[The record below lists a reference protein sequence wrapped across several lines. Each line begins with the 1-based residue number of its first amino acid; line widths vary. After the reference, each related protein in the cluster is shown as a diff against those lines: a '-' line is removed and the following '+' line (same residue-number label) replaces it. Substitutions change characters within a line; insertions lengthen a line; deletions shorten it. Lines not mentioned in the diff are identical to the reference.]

1 MPIIPSLHWSDSLF
15 PEPYDSLSKMLSSRP
30 SYKSV
35 PTDDKTR
42 EHEVISLKLKTDGR
56 YDDDADDEG
65 FYSDELDEHD
75 RAESQ
80 SRPRTP
86 QNGPASRRRRW
97 NPCRRLSR
105 TCVVISTLLFCAF
118 VATIVFG
125 GLSAYRT
132 APPDGQSPPWYP
144 APNGGTVT
152 AWESSYEKAKLM
164 VEKMTLAEK
173 VNVTTGTGWSMQ
185 MCVGNTGPA
194 LNAGFPAL
202 CLQDGPLGIRFA
214 DHATAFPAGLTV
226 GATWNRD
233 LMRARGVAHGAEAKG
248 KGVNVLLGPA
258 MGPLGKNP
266 AGGRNWEGFGSDPVL
281 QAIAASETI
290 RGIQSQGVIATAKHF
305 VANEQ
310 EHFRRGREWGLLN
323 ALSAN
328 IDDRT
333 MHEIYAWPFAESI
346 RAGVGS
352 IMCSY
357 QMVNNSY
364 ACGNSK
370 LMNGILKDEYGF
382 QGFIQSDWLAQ
393 RGGVSTAL
401 AGLDM
406 SMPGD
411 GEIAWDGISFWG
423 KELSLAVLNGSVPIE
438 RLDDMTTRVVAAWY
452 QMGQD
457 SWKIKSPNFS
467 SWTNEKI
474 GKLHHGATNSDDT
487 AVVNHFVNVQAN
499 HSIIARQVAAE
510 GVVLVKNK
518 GNILPLS
525 RSGRATGNSK
535 YRVAIIGED
544 AGPGA
549 GPNACEDRACNQG
562 TLAVGWGSG
571 ASEFPYLKDPW
582 TSISK
587 AFNKDVEVSYNPQN
601 VLKPE
606 HKGEM
611 RTRDLCIVF
620 ANSDSGEGY
629 LSWNGIR
636 GDRNNLYLDKGGDT
650 LIKSVAEN
658 CGGGKGDTVVVIHAV
673 GPVNVEAWADIPGVK
688 AIVLAHLPGQESG
701 DALVDVLFG
710 DVDASGR
717 LPYTLGKSLDDYGP
731 GAQVLYYPN
740 SLAPQVD
747 FKETLYVDYR
757 HFDKYQIVPRYEFGF
772 GLSYTTCEFSDLS
785 INPLKAKSALP
796 APRPAGLPAPTYSTD
811 IPNSSSMLF
820 PSNIRKLTKY
830 VYPYIDSVSE
840 VKKGAYPYPAGYET
854 PQNASQA
861 GGAEGGNPDLFT
873 HHVSVS
879 VKVTN
884 TGSRTGKEVV
894 QLYLGFPENVH
905 DPISGERV
913 DFPVRVLR
921 NFEKIELNP
930 GNSTIVTMN
939 LSRKDLCYWSIW
951 QQNWVMPTSGEFKI
965 WVGKSSRNLSLM
977 GTY

>member
-1 MPIIPSLHWSDSLF
+1 MLRSYSSHKPLPAEIISTAHEAIPLK
-15 PEPYDSLSKMLSSRP
+15 SK
-30 SYKSV
+30 
-35 PTDDKTR
+35 
-42 EHEVISLKLKTDGR
+42 IDGR
-56 YDDDADDEG
+56 YDDEEEDDDEG

-80 SRPRTP
+80 PKPRTP
-86 QNGPASRRRRW
+86 QNGLTSRSRRW
-97 NPCRRLSR
+97 NPCRCGSR
-105 TCVVISTLLFCAF
+105 TCVVISALVFCAF
-118 VATIVFG
+118 IATIVFA
-125 GLSAYRT
+125 GLYAYRT
-132 APPDGQSPPWYP
+132 PPRDGQSPPWYP
-144 APNGGTVT
+144 TPVGGTVT

-173 VNVTTGTGWSMQ
+173 VNVTTGTGWAMQ

-214 DHATAFPAGLTV
+214 DHATAFPAALTV
-226 GATWNRD
+226 GATWNRE
-233 LMRARGVAHGAEAKG
+233 LMRARGIAHGAEAKG

-258 MGPLGKNP
+258 MGPLGRNP
-266 AGGRNWEGFGSDPVL
+266 AGGRNWEGFGSDPVI
-281 QAIAASETI
+281 QAVAASETI

-310 EHFRRGREWGLLN
+310 EHFRRGQEWGLPN

-333 MHEIYAWPFAESI
+333 MHEVYAWPFAESV

-393 RGGVSTAL
+393 RGGVSTTL

-411 GEIAWDGISFWG
+411 GLIGWDGISLWG
-423 KELSLAVLNGSVPIE
+423 KELSLSVLNGSVPIE
-438 RLDDMTTRVVAAWY
+438 RLNDMATRVVAAWY

-457 SWKIKSPNFS
+457 SWKVKGPNFS
-467 SWTNEKI
+467 SWTHDKI
-474 GKLHHGATNSDDT
+474 GKLHSGATNSDDT
-487 AVVNHFVNVQAN
+487 AVVNQFVNVQAN
-499 HSIIARQVAAE
+499 HSIVARQVAAE
-510 GVVLVKNK
+510 GVVLVKN
-518 GNILPLS
+518 GDSILPLS
-525 RSGRATGNSK
+525 RSGRASDNSK

-544 AGPGA
+544 AGPGD
-549 GPNACEDRACNQG
+549 GPNACPDRACNQG

-571 ASEFPYLKDPW
+571 ASDFPHLRDPW
-582 TSISK
+582 TSIRR
-587 AFNKDVEVSYNPQN
+587 AFNKDVDVTYNPQN

-606 HKGEM
+606 QKAEIK
-611 RTRDLCIVF
+611 TQDLCIVF

-629 LSWNGIR
+629 MSWNGVR

-673 GPVNVEAWADIPGVK
+673 GPVNVEAWADLPGVK
-688 AIVLAHLPGQESG
+688 AILLAHLPGQESG

-740 SLAPQVD
+740 GLVPQVD

-757 HFDKYQIVPRYEFGF
+757 HFDRYQITPRYEFGF
-772 GLSYTTCEFSDLS
+772 GLSYTTFEFSDLS
-785 INPLKAKSALP
+785 IDALQPKSALP
-796 APRPAGLPAPTYSTD
+796 ALRPVGLPAPTYSTD
-811 IPNSSSMLF
+811 IPHPSSMLF

-840 VKKGAYPYPAGYET
+840 VKKGKYSYPAGYET

-861 GGAEGGNPDLFT
+861 GGAEGGNPDLFVP
-873 HHVSVS
+873 HVSVT
-879 VKVTN
+879 VRVAN

-894 QLYLGFPENVH
+894 QLYLSFPKDVY
-905 DPISGERV
+905 DPISGEIV

-921 NFEKIELNP
+921 NFEKVELEP
-930 GNSTIVTMN
+930 GKSTIVKLDLT
-939 LSRKDLCYWSIW
+939 RKDLSYWSIW
-951 QQNWVMPTSGEFKI
+951 QQNWVMPTSGQFKI
-965 WVGKSSRNLSLM
+965 WVGKSSRDLGLT

>member
-1 MPIIPSLHWSDSLF
+1 
-15 PEPYDSLSKMLSSRP
+15 MLSSRAP
-30 SYKSV
+30 YERIVTDFKTHESIPLKSKV
-35 PTDDKTR
+35 DG
-42 EHEVISLKLKTDGR
+42 HE
-56 YDDDADDEG
+56 AEDDEG
-65 FYSDELDEHD
+65 FYSDELDDND
-75 RAESQ
+75 RAEAQ
-80 SRPRTP
+80 SKLRTP
-86 QNGPASRRRRW
+86 QNGPLLRRRWW

-105 TCVVISTLLFCAF
+105 TCVVIFSITFCA
-118 VATIVFG
+118 VITAIAVG
-125 GLSAYRT
+125 GLYVYRNS
-132 APPDGQSPPWYP
+132 PYDGLSPPWYP
-144 APNGGTVT
+144 SPQGGTVT

-202 CLQDGPLGIRFA
+202 CLQDGPLGLRFN
-214 DHATAFPAGLTV
+214 DHATAFPAALTV

-233 LMRARGVAHGAEAKG
+233 LMRARGAAHGAEAKG

-258 MGPLGKNP
+258 MGPLGRNP

-281 QAIAASETI
+281 QAVAASETI

-310 EHFRRGREWGLLN
+310 EHFRRGMEWGLPD

-333 MHEIYAWPFAESI
+333 MHEMYSWPFAESV

-352 IMCSY
+352 VMCSY

-370 LMNGILKDEYGF
+370 LMNGILKDELGF

-411 GEIAWDGISFWG
+411 GIIACDGISLWG
-423 KELSLAVLNGSVPIE
+423 KQLSLAVLNGSVPIE
-438 RLDDMTTRVVAAWY
+438 RLDDAVTRIVAAWY

-457 SWKIKSPNFS
+457 SWKIKGPNFS
-467 SWTNEKI
+467 SWTYDKI
-474 GKLHHGATNSDDT
+474 GKIHEGATNSEDT
-487 AVVNHFVNVQAN
+487 AIVNQFVNVQAN
-499 HSIIARQVAAE
+499 HSIVARQVAAE
-510 GVVLVKNK
+510 GVVLVKNE
-518 GNILPLS
+518 NNVLPLS
-525 RSGRATGNSK
+525 RAGKAGRNKK
-535 YRVAIIGED
+535 YRVAIVGED
-544 AGPGA
+544 AGPGQ
-549 GPNACEDRACNQG
+549 GPNACIDRACNQG
-562 TLAVGWGSG
+562 TLGVGWGSG
-571 ASEFPYLKDPW
+571 ASEFPYLRDPW
-582 TSISK
+582 TSITN
-587 AFNKDVEVSYNPQN
+587 AFDKDVEVTYSLSN
-601 VLKPE
+601 VFRATQIGKVN
-606 HKGEM
+606 
-611 RTRDLCIVF
+611 TRDLCIVF
-620 ANSDSGEGY
+620 ANSDAGEGY

-636 GDRNNLYLDKGGDT
+636 GDRNNLDLDKGGDT
-650 LIKSVAEN
+650 LIKAVAEN
-658 CGGGKGDTVVVIHAV
+658 CGSGKGETVVVIHAV
-673 GPVNVEAWADIPGVK
+673 GPVNVEAWADLKGVK

-717 LPYTLGKSLDDYGP
+717 LPYTLGKSLGDYGP

-740 SLAPQVD
+740 SLVPQVD

-757 HFDKYQIVPRYEFGF
+757 HFDKYNITPRYEFGC
-772 GLSYTTCEFSDLS
+772 GLSYTTFELTELS
-785 INPLKAKSALP
+785 IDSLELKSALP
-796 APRPAGLPAPTYSTD
+796 APRPASLPPPFYRTD
-811 IPNSSSMLF
+811 LPDASSVLF
-820 PSNIRKLTKY
+820 PAGIRKLKKY

-840 VKKGAYPYPAGYET
+840 VKKGKYPYPAGYDT
-854 PQNASQA
+854 PQLPSQA
-861 GGAEGGNPDLFT
+861 GGAEGGNPDLFLP
-873 HHVSVS
+873 HVEVS
-879 VKVTN
+879 VKVSN

-894 QLYLGFPENVH
+894 QLYLGFPKNVK
-905 DPISGERV
+905 DSASGELI

-921 NFEKIELNP
+921 NFEKIELEP
-930 GNSTIVTMN
+930 GKSTIVKMELT
-939 LSRKDLCYWSIW
+939 RKDLSYWSIW
-951 QQNWVMPTSGEFKI
+951 QQNWVMPTEGEFTI
-965 WVGKSSRNLSLM
+965 YVGKSSRDLPLT

>member
-1 MPIIPSLHWSDSLF
+1 M
-15 PEPYDSLSKMLSSRP
+15 SKMLSSRP

-35 PTDDKTR
+35 PTDDKPR
-42 EHEVISLKLKTDGR
+42 EHEAIPLKLKIDGR
-56 YDDDADDEG
+56 YDDGADDEG
-65 FYSDELDEHD
+65 FYSDELDEHYG
-75 RAESQ
+75 AESQ
-80 SRPRTP
+80 SKPRTP

-105 TCVVISTLLFCAF
+105 TCVAISVLAF
-118 VATIVFG
+118 GAFATTIVFG
-125 GLSAYRT
+125 GLYAYRT

-152 AWESSYEKAKLM
+152 AWESSYKKAKLM

-185 MCVGNTGPA
+185 MCVGNTAPA

-214 DHATAFPAGLTV
+214 DHATAFPAALTV

-258 MGPLGKNP
+258 MGPLGRNP
-266 AGGRNWEGFGSDPVL
+266 AGGRNWEGFASDPVL
-281 QAIAASETI
+281 QAVAASETI

-310 EHFRRGREWGLLN
+310 EHFRRGREWGLPN

-333 MHEIYAWPFAESI
+333 MHEVYAWPFAESV

-370 LMNGILKDEYGF
+370 LINGILKDEYGF
-382 QGFIQSDWLAQ
+382 QGFIQLDWLAQ

-411 GEIAWDGISFWG
+411 GKIAWDGISFWG
-423 KELSLAVLNGSVPIE
+423 KELSLAILNGSIPIE

-457 SWKIKSPNFS
+457 SWKMKGPNFS

-474 GKLHHGATNSDDT
+474 GKLHHGAANSDDT
-487 AVVNHFVNVQAN
+487 TVVNHFVNVQAN
-499 HSIIARQVAAE
+499 HSIVARQVAAE

-518 GNILPLS
+518 GNFLPLS
-525 RSGRATGNSK
+525 RSGRAAGNSK

-582 TSISK
+582 SSIRK

-606 HKGEM
+606 QKAEM
-611 RTRDLCIVF
+611 RTQDLCIVF

-673 GPVNVEAWADIPGVK
+673 GPVNVESWADLLGVK
-688 AIVLAHLPGQESG
+688 AILLAHLPGQESG

-740 SLAPQVD
+740 GLAPQVD

-757 HFDKYQIVPRYEFGF
+757 HFDKFQITPRYEFGF
-772 GLSYTTCEFSDLS
+772 GLSYTTFAFSDLS
-785 INPLKAKSALP
+785 INSLKAKSAFP
-796 APRPAGLPAPTYSTD
+796 APRPAGLTSPTYSTD
-811 IPNSSSMLF
+811 IPDPSSMLF
-820 PSNIRKLTKY
+820 PSGIRKLTKY

-854 PQNASQA
+854 PRNASQA

-873 HHVSVS
+873 LHVAVS

-884 TGSRTGKEVV
+884 TGSRAGKEVV
-894 QLYLGFPENVH
+894 QLYVGFPDNVH
-905 DPISGERV
+905 DPTSGERV
-913 DFPVRVLR
+913 DSPVRVLR
-921 NFEKIELNP
+921 NFEKIELES

-939 LSRKDLCYWSIW
+939 LTRKDLSYWSIW